1 MKRADLQSN
10 LAMTVLLTGFSMF
23 FATLL
28 MGYGIF
34 RTSNEFWPPVGFS
47 KIDLTLPSISTA
59 LILLSSFFCYQVKAN
74 VKAKNLTKA
83 RLNLNLTLALGLGF
97 MVTQSF
103 LWAHMKDTG
112 MLVGSGIF
120 SSILY
125 GFTWIHAA
133 HVVAGILTL
142 VYLSIVLKPTDD
154 RLLIKA
160 VNVEKFWHFLGVVWI
175 MMFIT
180 IFVL

>member
-1 MKRADLQSN
+1 VKRADLQSN
-10 LAMTVLLTGFSMF
+10 LAMTILLTGFSMF

-34 RTSNEFWPPVGFS
+34 RTSNEFWPPIGMTKVP
-47 KIDLTLPSISTA
+47 LLLPSISTF
-59 LILLSSFFCYQVKAN
+59 LILLSSVFCYQIKTN
-74 VKAKNLTKA
+74 VKEKNFGKA
-83 RLNLNLTLALGLGF
+83 RLNLNLTMLLGFGF

-103 LWAHMKDTG
+103 LWAQLKDSG
-112 MLVGSGIF
+112 MLVTSGIF

-133 HVVAGILTL
+133 HVVAGICTL
-142 VYLSIVLKPTDD
+142 IYLSIVLKPSTV
-154 RLLIKA
+154 RLEIRA
-160 VNVEKFWHFLGVVWI
+160 INVEKFWHFLGIVWL
-175 MMFIT
+175 MMFLT

>member
-1 MKRADLQSN
+1 
-10 LAMTVLLTGFSMF
+10 MTVLLTGFSMF

-47 KIDLTLPSISTA
+47 KISLLIPSISTA
-59 LILLSSFFCYQVKAN
+59 LIVLSSFFCFQIKRFVKMN
-74 VKAKNLTKA
+74 DLRRA
-83 RLNLNLTLALGLGF
+83 RLNLNLTALLGVGF
-97 MVTQSF
+97 VATQSL
-103 LWAHMKDTG
+103 LWAQMKQSG

-133 HVVAGILTL
+133 HVIAGLASL
-142 VYLSIVLKPTDD
+142 VYLHFVLKAGVD
-154 RLLIKA
+154 RQLNKT
-160 VNVEKFWHFLGVVWI
+160 VNVEKFWHFLGVVWL
-175 MMFIT
+175 MMFLT
-180 IFVL
+180 IFVF